1 MLNRHDSNDRNGS
14 SLNGA
19 ISKIEQE
26 DGFGP
31 TVGMT
36 PSIAIGGWKE
46 MPFSASWSSMACPN
60 LQSADTTDRQAA
72 GRVPAT
78 ITSCNMR
85 Q

>member
-1 MLNRHDSNDRNGS
+1 MVNRHDSNDRNGS

-26 DGFGP
+26 DGFW

-36 PSIAIGGWKE
+36 PSIAIGGWKK
-46 MPFSASWSSMACPN
+46 MPFSALGSSMSCPD
-60 LQSADTTDRQAA
+60 LQSADTTDRQAG

-78 ITSCNMR
+78 TTSCNMR